1 MQKGIWAVLLILFTA
16 GNSAAQ
22 FNVSTS
28 VKFDTTQVAPA
39 PLQDGEPVYKI
50 KPAIDIP
57 LTLATA
63 GLSILG
69 FSKIYSKDASSESDI
84 RSLRQSDLN
93 SFDRWAAEVYHPDA
107 EAPSDAIF
115 YGAMPLPL
123 VLFAFDKDIRQ
134 DALKVSLL
142 YIEAMG
148 ITGVFYTGSNYYV
161 NRYRPLAYNPN
172 VPMDERR
179 EGGATNSF
187 IAGHPALVAT
197 STFFTAKVFSDY
209 HPESNLKYLFWGGAI
224 AATTATAYW
233 RHRAGKHFPSDLL
246 VGTSIGALS
255 GILVPHFHKNKLFKN
270 ENISITPFSG
280 FSHGLAFRYKL

>member
-1 MQKGIWAVLLILFTA
+1 MQKGIWAVMLLLFTA
-16 GNSAAQ
+16 GNSFAQ
-22 FNVSTS
+22 FNVSTL
-28 VKFDTTQVAPA
+28 VKFDTTESTSA
-39 PLQDGEPVYKI
+39 PLQDGEPVYKL

-57 LTLATA
+57 LTVATA

-69 FSKIYSKDASSESDI
+69 FSKIYSKDETPRAEI
-84 RSLRQSDLN
+84 ERLRKSDLN
-93 SFDRWAAEVYHPDA
+93 SFDRWAADVYHPDA
-107 EAPSDAIF
+107 EAASDAVF
-115 YGAMPLPL
+115 YAAMPLPL
-123 VLFAFDKDIRQ
+123 VMFAFDKDIRK
-134 DALKVSLL
+134 DALKISLL

-161 NRYRPLAYNPN
+161 NRFRPLAYNAD
-172 VPMDERR
+172 VPMNERM

-209 HPESNLKYLFWGGAI
+209 HPDSNLKYLFWGGAI
-224 AATTATAYW
+224 AATGATAYW

-270 ENISITPFSG
+270 ENISVTPFSG

>member
-1 MQKGIWAVLLILFTA
+1 MQKRILAGAVALLTGFSTF
-16 GNSAAQ
+16 AQ
-22 FNVSTS
+22 S
-28 VKFDTTQVAPA
+28 DTTTVLPPPPPPVQSD
-39 PLQDGEPVYKI
+39 QPVYKI
-50 KPAIDIP
+50 KPAIDVP
-57 LTLATA
+57 LTLGTA

-69 FSKIYSKDASSESDI
+69 FSKIYSKESTVNEAVK
-84 RSLRQSDLN
+84 LRKADVN
-93 SFDRWAAEVYHPDA
+93 GFDRWAVDVYHPDA
-107 EAPSDAIF
+107 EKPSDAIF

-123 VLFAFDKDIRQ
+123 VLLFDKDIRK
-134 DALKVSLL
+134 DALKIGML

-172 VPMDERR
+172 VPAEIRG
-179 EGGATNSF
+179 EGGSTNSF

-209 HPESNLKYLFWGGAI
+209 NPESSFKYVMWGAAI
-224 AATTATAYW
+224 VSTGATAYF
-233 RHRAGKHFPSDLL
+233 RHRAGKHFPSDLI

-270 ENISITPFSG
+270 PNMSLTPFSG
-280 FSHGLAFRYKL
+280 DMHGLTFRYKL